1 MLTDPALP
9 LLLQVG
15 RLCGK
20 PLRRGIVSVH
30 CLRAFLLR
38 WEVTFALQVRDQS
51 GDVKKLVRGY
61 YCDSLKGG
69 PSVYLGAVRADISS
83 TSCMSHTV
91 LTSFPASSHLTLK
104 TILYKRYCWHPC

>member
-15 RLCGK
+15 RLYGK

-69 PSVYLGAVRADISS
+69 WDSRPAVSPPIGQEATD
-83 TSCMSHTV
+83 SHWD
-91 LTSFPASSHLTLK
+91 SM
-104 TILYKRYCWHPC
+104 

>member
-20 PLRRGIVSVH
+20 PLRRGIGVSAH

-69 PSVYLGAVRADISS
+69 PSIWGL
-83 TSCMSHTV
+83 
-91 LTSFPASSHLTLK
+91 
-104 TILYKRYCWHPC
+104 